1 MWAVTR
7 RRTQRLRGRGK
18 RTHGDF
24 HTLDRRCKATWVQ
37 SRGVV
42 GEGDAGNV
50 FLKDVLPKAAR
61 KGRRRVSQ
69 REERVRGPRDT
80 CRGARAFF
88 MMSSGGAERGAG
100 RVWTA
105 AGSTPHQ
112 GAPIGPVGA
121 PEGLEAGERPAQVQ
135 FLGRGWW
142 RPGGEVAWRVE
153 AGGGKPRGEPSQW
166 SGPGQTQVLDQG
178 RAGGQR
184 EGDVFSKLGALV
196 SGSSRFWS

>member
-88 MMSSGGAERGAG
+88 MMSSGGAERGGG

-135 FLGRGWW
+135 FLGQGWW
-142 RPGGEVAWRVE
+142 RPG
-153 AGGGKPRGEPSQW
+153 AGGCLEGGGRWREAQGRAVTVVW
-166 SGPGQTQVLDQG
+166 AGADTGSGPGSG
-178 RAGGQR
+178 RGTERRGR
-184 EGDVFSKLGALV
+184 V
-196 SGSSRFWS
+196 

>member
-1 MWAVTR
+1 MW
-7 RRTQRLRGRGK
+7 TQRLRGRGK

-69 REERVRGPRDT
+69 REERVRRPRDT

-88 MMSSGGAERGAG
+88 MMSSGGAERGGG
-100 RVWTA
+100 RVWRRQALRHTKEPRSGQWGLQKGLRRGA
-105 AGSTPHQ
+105 TCPGSVFRAGMV
-112 GAPIGPVGA
+112 APGWG
-121 PEGLEAGERPAQVQ
+121 GCLE
-135 FLGRGWW
+135 
-142 RPGGEVAWRVE
+142 
-153 AGGGKPRGEPSQW
+153 GGGRWREAQGRAVTVVW
-166 SGPGQTQVLDQG
+166 AGADTGSGPGSG
-178 RAGGQR
+178 RGTERRGR
-184 EGDVFSKLGALV
+184 V
-196 SGSSRFWS
+196 